1 MNHFSNLLLR
11 WAAASLLTFGAFI
24 SLAQDRERN
33 NPSALPSNIALWNLP
48 DGAKLRLGK
57 GTIGPDYDSSNR
69 GALAFSRNGD
79 VLAVAGGVGVWLY
92 DAKTGAEID
101 LLRGHTG
108 IVNYVDYSQDG
119 RALLTAGNDKTA
131 RLWNAETGALRHI
144 FGDPSKSVHSAA
156 LSPDGRTV
164 ATGASASIDLW
175 SADTGKHFRTL
186 VGDMRS
192 RGHGRGVYS
201 LAYSPDGKLLASVS
215 DQYDVRIWNAETG
228 AQLHYIKGIASGGV
242 MLFSPDSQTLVCS
255 GKTYSH
261 VNWPLRIVDPQ
272 KGAVIRSIYG
282 HTRTIHAAAFSP
294 DGKKLVSGGDDA
306 SIRIWDAVTGAPLR
320 MIGKGEDHLYQT
332 AYSPDSKTLIQIAS
346 GAGDLYADHIELIR
360 ILDSESGA
368 LIQTI
373 VGPDQKTNYIIH
385 ALYSPNSD
393 EFACRQDDYSIWIF
407 SMRER
412 KALRII
418 KDQKYGVSTI
428 SYSPDGK
435 ILASGSYAGPIQLWN
450 PDTGENIRTLHGH
463 ANAVGLIVFSRD
475 GRYIASAGRD
485 TDDVWIWDIETGENI
500 QTLEGHGEYAY
511 DVRFSADGKHV
522 VTKSYNFLR
531 IWNVNTGAQEQT
543 IDGNGKSITEI
554 AYSPDRKEIA
564 VAYTLD
570 GDIKIWSIE
579 KGMFVQTLKGH
590 TKNITALTYSP
601 DGRLLL
607 SGSWDYTVRI
617 WDPDT
622 GKTLHTLKHGHLGHW
637 VDHIDFFPDED
648 TIATRSNSSVVLL
661 WSAETG
667 EFLRTIPET
676 LQDVHA
682 LAYSPDGKI
691 FASHSCQRRLR
702 MGGTIDIWSADNG
715 KRLRTIRGHTEGVRS
730 IAFSPD
736 GKQVASGGYNG
747 DIRIWDASA
756 GKLLQTTYEP
766 FSTIYGM
773 GYSPDGKTVAAAC
786 RSDYGGILTIDAQ
799 TGERI
804 HMSDQKIGGNFAAF
818 SPDGSMM
825 ATGGTKEEGQI
836 RIWDMNARK
845 TILSTAKDM
854 ERIESAAFSPD
865 GKWIATGGKDNTL
878 RVWSVET
885 GLPIHTPKA
894 HPGDVLS
901 VAFSPDGERIA
912 TGCYDKGVRI
922 WGAVEGAFLI
932 SEQMHDRAVLCV
944 AYSPD
949 GKTLASA
956 SADYTVRLWNARNGK
971 HIRTFTGH
979 TDEVNSLA
987 FSRDGK
993 TLASGSL
1000 DGTVLLWDLSN
1011 LPSVPPP

>member
-11 WAAASLLTFGAFI
+11 WAAASLLMFGAFI
-24 SLAQDRERN
+24 SLAQDRERD

-69 GALAFSRNGD
+69 GALAFSRGGD
-79 VLAVAGGVGVWLY
+79 VLAVAGSVGVWLY

-101 LLRGHTG
+101 LLRGHTA

-175 SADTGKHFRTL
+175 RADTGEHIRTL

-192 RGHGRGVYS
+192 RRHGREVYS

-242 MLFSPDSQTLVCS
+242 LLFSPDSQTLVCS
-255 GKTYSH
+255 GYTRSH

-393 EFACRQDDYSIWIF
+393 EFASRQDDYSIWIF

-463 ANAVGLIVFSRD
+463 TGSVGFIVFSRD
-475 GRYIASAGRD
+475 GRYIASAGRY
-485 TDDVWIWDIETGENI
+485 TGNVRIWDVETGENI
-500 QTLEGHGEYAY
+500 QTLEGHGKYAY
-511 DVRFSADGKHV
+511 AAGFSADGKHV
-522 VTKSYNFLR
+522 VTGSDDDILR
-531 IWNVNTGAQEQT
+531 IWNVNTGAQEQA
-543 IDGNGKSITEI
+543 IDGSEKSIATF
-554 AYSPDRKEIA
+554 AYSPDRKEIS
-564 VAYTLD
+564 VAHND

-579 KGMFVQTLKGH
+579 KETFVQTLKGH
-590 TKNITALTYSP
+590 TRYIESLTYSP
-601 DGRLLL
+601 DGRLLV
-607 SGSWDYTVRI
+607 SGSMDNTARI
-617 WDPDT
+617 WDLDT
-622 GKTLHTLKHGHLGHW
+622 GKTLHTLEHDGW
-637 VDHIDFFPDED
+637 VDHIDFFPDKD
-648 TIATRSNSSVVLL
+648 TIATHGTSSVVSL

-682 LAYSPDGKI
+682 LAYSPDGEI
-691 FASHSCQRRLR
+691 IASHSYKWRLW
-702 MGGTIDIWSADNG
+702 MGGTIDIWSADDG

-736 GKQVASGGYNG
+736 GKQVASGGYHG
-747 DIRIWDASA
+747 GIRIWDASA
-756 GKLLQTTYEP
+756 GKLLQTIREPTEAVYE
-766 FSTIYGM
+766 M
-773 GYSPDGKTVAAAC
+773 RYSPDGKTVAAAC

-804 HMSDQKIGGNFAAF
+804 HMSDQKIGSYFAAF

-825 ATGGTKEEGQI
+825 ATGGTKEEGRI
-836 RIWDMNARK
+836 RIWDMKARK
-845 TILSTAKDM
+845 MILSTAKDL
-854 ERIESAAFSPD
+854 EAIESAAFSPD
-865 GKWIATGGKDNTL
+865 GKWIATGGEDNTL
-878 RVWSVET
+878 RVWSIET
-885 GLPIHTPKA
+885 GVSVHTPKA
-894 HPGDVLS
+894 HPGSVLS

-912 TGCYDKGVRI
+912 TGCYDKRVRI
-922 WGAVEGAFLI
+922 WSAVEGAFLI
-932 SEQMHDRAVLCV
+932 SEQTHDRAVLCV

-1011 LPSVPPP
+1011 LSSAPPP